1 MVAQCANMDVDELI
15 FSGGD
20 VHVYEN
26 QIETYEKE
34 QKNRNPHMY
43 GLPKLIL
50 NKTIKDIDK
59 FKYEDI
65 KIVGYQSYPAIKY
78 PLSVGL

>member
-1 MVAQCANMDVDELI
+1 
-15 FSGGD
+15 
-20 VHVYEN
+20 
-26 QIETYEKE
+26 
-34 QKNRNPHMY
+34 MY

-65 KIVGYQSYPAIKY
+65 KIVGYQSYPTIKY